1 MQVSALIIEDHPIYR
16 DALSSFMQA
25 IFKKEHV
32 LATASVEEV
41 GNLSA
46 PLEQLK
52 IILIDLNLPGLKGVH
67 AVRRIRECWPHT
79 PVVVISECQDRQ
91 VVTSVLRAGVRLVI
105 SKSVTSTTIFDLIK
119 RILNNVP
126 LPAVWINDKAKH
138 KAGAIADIFFTQ
150 RQTEVLRFLGQGL
163 SNKEM
168 CLRMGLAETTV
179 KLHISMIFRT
189 LKVKNRTQAVIT
201 ARQLGI
207 AV

>member
-25 IFKKEHV
+25 MFKKEHV
-32 LATASVEEV
+32 LATASIEETC
-41 GNLSA
+41 NLPAS
-46 PLEQLK
+46 LEQLK
-52 IILIDLNLPGLKGVH
+52 IILIDLSLPGLKDVD
-67 AVRRIRECWPHT
+67 AVRRIRGLWPHT
-79 PVVVISECQDRQ
+79 PVVVISACQDRQ

-105 SKSVTSTTIFDLIK
+105 SKSVSSTTIFDLIK

-126 LPAVWINDKAKH
+126 LPATWITGNARH
-138 KAGAIADIFFTQ
+138 KAGANADISFTQ
-150 RQTEVLRFLGQGL
+150 RQSEVLRFLGQGL

-179 KLHISMIFRT
+179 KMHISMIFRT
-189 LKVKNRTQAVIT
+189 LKVKNRTQALVT